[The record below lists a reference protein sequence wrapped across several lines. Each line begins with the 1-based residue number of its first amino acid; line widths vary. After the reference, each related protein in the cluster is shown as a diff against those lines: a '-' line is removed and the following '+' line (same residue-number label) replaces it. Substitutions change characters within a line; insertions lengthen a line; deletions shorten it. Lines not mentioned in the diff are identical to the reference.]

1 MLDGVNIF
9 VAGQTGSGKSYFVK
23 QAIGDCPRLIVYLPK
38 REDCGYSGVYFDAM
52 DPHGRRRA
60 CEWWAWAKER
70 CNRFRIVYRP
80 ADKFD
85 ADEFDSICRLVYAC
99 GDCVFVAEEIASY
112 LSSRIF
118 QTVGRYQAVKNLLTA
133 GRTRGVTCYWVTQRC
148 FGIPREVTSE
158 SRDAYLFRLQEPADL
173 DYVQDRF
180 GIEARLMMDT
190 LEQYQHVHWINTGK
204 SEVGKAEKID
214 ASEEA
219 DA

>member
-9 VAGQTGSGKSYFVK
+9 VAGQTGSGKTELVK
-23 QAIGDCPRLIVYLPK
+23 RSLDGCERLIVYLPK
-38 REDCGYSGVYFDAM
+38 REDSGYPGVYFDGLA
-52 DPHGRRRA
+52 GERSA
-60 CEWWAWAKER
+60 FLKFWQYSKER
-70 CNRFRIVYRP
+70 CNRFRLVYRP

-99 GDCVFVAEEIASY
+99 GDCTFVAEEIASY

-118 QTVGRYQAVKNLLTA
+118 ATVGRYQAIKNLLTA
-133 GRTRGVTCYWVTQRC
+133 GRTRGVTCWWVTQRC

-180 GIEARLMMDT
+180 GIEARLKMDQ
-190 LEQYQHVHWINTGK
+190 LQQYEHVHWINTGK
-204 SEVGKAEKID
+204 SEVGKA
-214 ASEEA
+214 
-219 DA
+219 